1 MCVSHVT
8 NCYYIMKDWKW
19 NAKLLK
25 RRKKTGKREKNSG
38 FIIIE
43 IDINVF
49 VWNIKENKEDML
61 FLFKRNLQDYRIFFF
76 L

>member
-1 MCVSHVT
+1 MCVSA
-8 NCYYIMKDWKW
+8 CY
-19 NAKLLK
+19 KLLLYYEKLEMKRKVK

-49 VWNIKENKEDML
+49 VRNIKENKEDIL